1 MAHLSG
7 EDRATYVR
15 GMFSRIARRYGLMNR
30 LMTAGQ
36 DRRWRR
42 FVVERAGLRAGGA
55 LLDIAT
61 GTGDIACEA
70 LKERP
75 TARVVGGDFNI
86 DMMEVGRQDPQRR
99 GILWVG
105 ADALALPFA
114 DGAFDAVTSGFL
126 LRNVIDVA
134 GALKEQLRVLLP
146 GGRVVIL
153 ESSHPKKGWA
163 TPFVRL
169 YMNRVIPLLGWL
181 VTGDREAYR
190 YLPTSTQQ
198 FQPPEALAQMME
210 AAGFADVSYRLFMF
224 GTAAVHTGRRP
235 GGRLA

>member
-86 DMMEVGRQDPQRR
+86 DMMEVEPPPHLNAR
-99 GILWVG
+99 
-105 ADALALPFA
+105 AHYSLP
-114 DGAFDAVTSGFL
+114 DT
-126 LRNVIDVA
+126 
-134 GALKEQLRVLLP
+134 
-146 GGRVVIL
+146 
-153 ESSHPKKGWA
+153 
-163 TPFVRL
+163 
-169 YMNRVIPLLGWL
+169 
-181 VTGDREAYR
+181 
-190 YLPTSTQQ
+190 
-198 FQPPEALAQMME
+198 
-210 AAGFADVSYRLFMF
+210 VSPWRI
-224 GTAAVHTGRRP
+224 
-235 GGRLA
+235 